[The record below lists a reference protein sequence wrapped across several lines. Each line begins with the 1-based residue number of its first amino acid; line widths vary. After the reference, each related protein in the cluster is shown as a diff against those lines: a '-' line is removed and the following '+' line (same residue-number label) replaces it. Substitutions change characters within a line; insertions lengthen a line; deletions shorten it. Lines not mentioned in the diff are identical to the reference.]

1 MKNLLI
7 IDLESTCYQREQE
20 PNNFFSEIIE
30 IGAVVLDKE
39 TLEGIEEYQC
49 FVKPVL
55 FPQLSNFCKELTTI
69 TQEQVDYGIP
79 LSQALEEIGSLAR
92 KHDALFC
99 SWGFYDRQQ
108 FKRVCERFG
117 LVYPFR
123 KEHVSL
129 KHVHSEF
136 YQLPR
141 KLGMEQA
148 LRHHQIPLKG
158 IHHRGIDDA
167 RNIAKIARQMIIEGW
182 KI

>member
-7 IDLESTCYQREQE
+7 IDLESTCFQREHE
-20 PNNFFSEIIE
+20 PSNFFSEIIE
-30 IGAVVLDKE
+30 IGAVVLDRKTFE
-39 TLEGIEEYQC
+39 VTEEYQC

-55 FPQLSNFCKELTTI
+55 FPKLSDFCKELTTI
-69 TQEQVDYGIP
+69 TQEQVDQGIP
-79 LSQALEEIGSLAR
+79 LSQALQEIGTLAR

-117 LVYPFR
+117 LPYPFR

-136 YQLPR
+136 YELPR
-141 KLGMEQA
+141 KLGMGQA
-148 LRHHQIPLKG
+148 LRHHQIPLEG
-158 IHHRGIDDA
+158 THHRGMDDA
-167 RNIAKIARQMIIEGW
+167 RNIAKIAKQMIIDGW
-182 KI
+182 DV